1 MNIWDTSRAAQRG
14 VTLIELMVVVI
25 VIAILASIAIP
36 SYSQYVVKARRQ
48 VAAQELLTIAS
59 RQEQF
64 FSDNKTYAVSIAD
77 LGYAADPIGT
87 DENGELVDAGDA
99 SAMYSFT
106 VSSTTASLSG
116 RIRAYTLTAEP
127 LGKQASDDHECG
139 ALTIDDAGLRKA
151 GGSINDKC
159 W

>member
-1 MNIWDTSRAAQRG
+1 MNISDTSRTAQRG
-14 VTLIELMVVVI
+14 VTLIELMVVVV

-64 FSDNKTYAVSIAD
+64 FADNKTYAVSVID

-87 DENGELVDAGDA
+87 DENGELVDVGDPNCH
-99 SAMYSFT
+99 
-106 VSSTTASLSG
+106 VQL
-116 RIRAYTLTAEP
+116 
-127 LGKQASDDHECG
+127 LGFLDNRLPVRPYPGLYAHCG
-139 ALTIDDAGLRKA
+139 ATGKA
-151 GGSINDKC
+151 GC
-159 W
+159 R